1 MKNYRLGTFGCG
13 LLPGDRLLE
22 IDGHDVE
29 HAQQEEAVTRIKGPG
44 HIKYLLKF
52 LLIDILNLK

>member
-44 HIKYLLKF
+44 HINYF
-52 LLIDILNLK
+52 LIFFLIVN